1 MIVSIS
7 INCVLCLTILASTTL
22 FLTESIKRRS
32 AELEANKEYGN
43 LNRGNVLK
51 SDKIVAT

>member
-7 INCVLCLTILASTTL
+7 MDYLLCLTILACTTL
-22 FLTESIKRRS
+22 FLTEPIKRRS
-32 AELEANKEYGN
+32 VELEANKEYGN